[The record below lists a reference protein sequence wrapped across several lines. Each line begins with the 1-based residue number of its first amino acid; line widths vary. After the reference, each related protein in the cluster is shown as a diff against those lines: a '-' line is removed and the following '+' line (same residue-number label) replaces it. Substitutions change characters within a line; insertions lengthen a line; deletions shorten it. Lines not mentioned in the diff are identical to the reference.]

1 MNLARSAGARIG
13 DTSGFEPWLV
23 KAKLSERGALVKSKL
38 KAEFWKG
45 VETGE
50 APAEKKASA
59 SKVLWFHGIKVWK
72 DAEGWRTSSEP
83 ESLFDSLPD
92 AKKFVE
98 AQVQAARNPRKF
110 DKYAVRDSLVKRA
123 KAMGFYVDAESHA
136 STGTLYVRLSDPNGE
151 ITTVRIADHGQVYDT
166 ADYSIDPE
174 NLTLQQVIQKL
185 RVQSSGFKSLA
196 KHEENESEKTAKLYT
211 WMDEHVPEWWKLSE
225 MDRRSAYKKAEAAL
239 KNPNVTD
246 RALRYR
252 ANTEDRRP
260 ADPRICVF
268 CGSDQNVEVGHL
280 DGHEEN
286 SDPKNLVWNCR
297 SCNTRLGHIF
307 KVLGIGRRTRQYN
320 PETQGAQ
327 SYEQYATALDAL
339 KGGNLFMS
347 VDAAVS
353 IIHAT
358 SPEDRSYYA
367 RQIWRIRKQRYGEGG
382 TYKSAHRNPN
392 GGQAA

>member
-1 MNLARSAGARIG
+1 MRKRITTRKVTNPKRKNAAGPTFVQAMSQARAAGANIG

-23 KAKLSERGALVKSKL
+23 RAKLGTRGPLVKSKL
-38 KAEFWKG
+38 KKAFWTG

-50 APAEKKASA
+50 APEAKETTG
-59 SKVLWFHGIKVWK
+59 KVLTFHGVKVWK
-72 DAEGWRTSSEP
+72 DAKGWRASSDP
-83 ESLFDSLPD
+83 DSVFDTVSD

-98 AQVQAARNPRKF
+98 AQARNP
-110 DKYAVRDSLVKRA
+110 
-123 KAMGFYVDAESHA
+123 
-136 STGTLYVRLSDPNGE
+136 
-151 ITTVRIADHGQVYDT
+151 Q
-166 ADYSIDPE
+166 
-174 NLTLQQVIQKL
+174 
-185 RVQSSGFKSLA
+185 
-196 KHEENESEKTAKLYT
+196 
-211 WMDEHVPEWWKLSE
+211 
-225 MDRRSAYKKAEAAL
+225 
-239 KNPNVTD
+239 VTD

-252 ANTEDRRP
+252 ANSPDRRP
-260 ADPRICVF
+260 ADPRECTF
-268 CGSDQNVEVGHL
+268 CGSKENVEVGHL

-286 SDPKNLVWNCR
+286 EDPRNLVWNCR

-307 KVLGIGRRTRQYN
+307 KTLGIGRRTRQYN

-327 SYEQYATALDAL
+327 SYEQYATALDAT

-347 VDAAVS
+347 VAAAVD

>member
-1 MNLARSAGARIG
+1 MAQALKSRKTARGTRMPPVHEYRPSHCETCDKAILPGHTWKWTPKGGKVHYHCEVKRNPAGPTYGQAMNMALAAGAKIG
-13 DTSGFEPWLV
+13 DTSGFEPWLIR
-23 KAKLSERGALVKSKL
+23 AKLGSRGPLVKSKL

-50 APAEKKASA
+50 VPAVKSATEKKATAEKKAA
-59 SKVLWFHGIKVWK
+59 PVAIADYQIFK
-72 DAEGWRTSSEP
+72 DSEGNLRTQFAP
-83 ESLFDSLPD
+83 EKTFATLKDVMAF
-92 AKKFVE
+92 
-98 AQVQAARNPRKF
+98 
-110 DKYAVRDSLVKRA
+110 
-123 KAMGFYVDAESHA
+123 VDA
-136 STGTLYVRLSDPNGE
+136 
-151 ITTVRIADHGQVYDT
+151 Q
-166 ADYSIDPE
+166 
-174 NLTLQQVIQKL
+174 
-185 RVQSSGFKSLA
+185 
-196 KHEENESEKTAKLYT
+196 
-211 WMDEHVPEWWKLSE
+211 
-225 MDRRSAYKKAEAAL
+225 
-239 KNPNVTD
+239 KNPSPRFPEVTD
-246 RALRYR
+246 HALRSR

-327 SYEQYATALDAL
+327 SYEQYVTALDAL